1 MRTKGS
7 KKRNVIV
14 WGLVI
19 VMISAIGLAESP
31 AFAAEHVSFKGTTKT
46 AKGDFVT
53 LTGKLVKP
61 QGDGP
66 FPAVVLLH
74 GCSGIGMFPDDWPE
88 RLAGW
93 GYVALTVDSFGPR
106 GFTEICSNMFRVHH
120 NLRVQDAY
128 DGLSY
133 LSGLP
138 FVDRNRI
145 GLIGWSHGGL
155 SALATI
161 SRSNY
166 ATSAAIVTTKLEP
179 PKQDHTFRAVIAFYP
194 FCIGQLDDAL
204 APLLILAGERDD
216 WCPAALCRMK
226 MPSGKTAH
234 EVLLKIYPGAC
245 HGFDHNRDIVIQR
258 HRIRLNPQ
266 AQADSIVQARN
277 FLGKHLK

>member
-1 MRTKGS
+1 MRI
-7 KKRNVIV
+7 KKSGNRKYIV
-14 WGLVI
+14 RSLVI
-19 VMISAIGLAESP
+19 ITIFAIGLTVSAT
-31 AFAAEHVSFKGTTKT
+31 FAAETVSFKGAPKT
-46 AKGDFVT
+46 AKGDFEP
-53 LTGKLVKP
+53 LTGKLTKP

-106 GFTEICSNMFRVHH
+106 GFTEICSNMFRVPYPI
-120 NLRVQDAY
+120 RVQDAY
-128 DGLSY
+128 DALCY

-155 SALATI
+155 SALAAV

-166 ATSAAIVTTKLEP
+166 ATSAAIVTTRLEP
-179 PKQDHTFRAVIAFYP
+179 PKQEHLFRAVIAFYP

-204 APLLILAGERDD
+204 APLLILAGELDD
-216 WCPAALCRMK
+216 WCPAALCQMK
-226 MPSGKTAH
+226 MPSGKTAN
-234 EVLLKIYPGAC
+234 EVLLKIYPGAY
-245 HGFDHNRDIVIQR
+245 HGFDHNRDIVIQG
-258 HRIRLNPQ
+258 HRILLNTQ
-266 AQADSIVQARN
+266 AQTGAIIQVRN